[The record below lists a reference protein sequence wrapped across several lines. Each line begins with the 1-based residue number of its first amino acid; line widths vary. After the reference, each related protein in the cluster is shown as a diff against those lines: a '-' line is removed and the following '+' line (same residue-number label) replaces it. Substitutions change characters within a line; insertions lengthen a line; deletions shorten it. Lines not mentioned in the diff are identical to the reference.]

1 MPRQRRSGDTLR
13 GRSGVPGQH
22 LKLRSMPHCCI
33 GVCALESVRST
44 LTVRP
49 FWVTLNVSGHVV
61 PPSQL
66 ALFTIGGHVTPASW
80 SMTILGALLKVHLE
94 PT

>member
-1 MPRQRRSGDTLR
+1 MPRQRRSGNTLR
-13 GRSGVPGQH
+13 GRSSVHGQH
-22 LKLRSMPHCCI
+22 LKLRSMPH
-33 GVCALESVRST
+33 ALVFPESVRST